1 MCFVSDTD
9 GTSLSLPPSFSLG
22 HMGRQKLVVGDNDNA
37 NDSTFHRE
45 SVSESFYFDL
55 Q

>member
-1 MCFVSDTD
+1 MCLVSDTD
-9 GTSLSLPPSFSLG
+9 GTSLSLSFSLG
-22 HMGRQKLVVGDNDNA
+22 HMGRQKLVVGDSDNA

-45 SVSESFYFDL
+45 SVSGCVYFDL